1 MFIPPEFSL
10 TRETFGGINMDLSAL
25 QPLNLCKIREGLD
38 MDVGTVQSPAVN
50 VTMPGQRQGRRF
62 PQQNQA
68 VSADGHLHR
77 R

>member
-1 MFIPPEFSL
+1 
-10 TRETFGGINMDLSAL
+10 MDLSHYRP
-25 QPLNLCKIREGLD
+25 PLNLQNTGGLD